1 MESSSKSKDLLDEE
15 FERKEYL
22 SNKKVK
28 EARTMFAFRSHM
40 YPCKTNYMNE
50 PKFKQELWKCDSCQ
64 SGIDTQ
70 SHVMICPSYSSLREG
85 KDIFNNRDVAEY
97 LLKVFLIRDKLGFR
111 KWKKWLHLILS
122 VFDYSTMLWHRVYIE
137 LH

>member
-1 MESSSKSKDLLDEE
+1 MQSSSKMKDTLGED

-22 SNKKVK
+22 SNKNVK

-50 PKFKQELWKCDSCQ
+50 PKLNLDLWVCDSCQ
-64 SGIDTQ
+64 SAIDSQ

-97 LLKVFLIRDKLGFR
+97 LLKVILIRDKLGFR
-111 KWKKWLHLILS
+111 K
-122 VFDYSTMLWHRVYIE
+122 
-137 LH
+137 